1 VQTIP
6 DNSFA
11 RYHTAMQTAS
21 FLLFRHDTR
30 SLVFDFA
37 YSAVIFTL
45 IFGMVLWDR
54 RYGRK
59 WQQFR
64 ARNWR
69 QVTGK
74 LDEGDIVPLLK
85 GRSRTISGY
94 QIWFGYDYEVDGEQ
108 VGIYTLPFF
117 SEFRTKEE
125 AEVFRK
131 LAADQSVIVRV
142 SPRNPKRSCILDEDV
157 RPLIESAD
165 GTSARQYLR

>member
-1 VQTIP
+1 
-6 DNSFA
+6 
-11 RYHTAMQTAS
+11 MQIAS
-21 FLLFRHDTR
+21 FLLFRSGKG

-37 YSAVIFTL
+37 GSAVIFTL

-54 RYGRK
+54 RYRRK

-69 QVTGK
+69 QVAGR
-74 LDEGDIVPLLK
+74 LDEGEIVPMLK
-85 GRSRTISGY
+85 GRSSTISGY
-94 QIWFGYDYEVDGEQ
+94 QIWFGYDYEAGGEQ
-108 VGIYTLPFF
+108 VGIYTLPF
-117 SEFRTKEE
+117 SGEFRTQEE

-157 RPLIESAD
+157 GPLIQSAD
-165 GTSARQYLR
+165 GTPARQCLR